1 MTFLGLICQRPSA
14 DSLAWNADASFWK
27 FSKCLEVVDKVETSR
42 NDYDSD
48 RVPFCCWLAD
58 DSFILLMRLLG
69 RISVQFRFMN
79 SRQAARLSDLRT
91 MVQPSGTSMK
101 LVPNAYCPS
110 SLIKTWYMPR
120 YGLK

>member
-1 MTFLGLICQRPSA
+1 LSFCFSPSFPTRRSS
-14 DSLAWNADASFWK
+14 DLSLAWNADAPFWK

-79 SRQAARLSDLRT
+79 SRQDRKSTRL
-91 MVQPSGTSMK
+91 
-101 LVPNAYCPS
+101 NS
-110 SLIKTWYMPR
+110 SHGSISY
-120 YGLK
+120 